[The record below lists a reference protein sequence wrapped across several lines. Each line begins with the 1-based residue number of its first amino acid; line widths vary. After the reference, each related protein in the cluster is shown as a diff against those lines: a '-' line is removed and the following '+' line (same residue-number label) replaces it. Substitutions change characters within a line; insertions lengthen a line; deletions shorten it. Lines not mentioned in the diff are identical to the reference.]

1 VDGRR
6 RRRARCDGASATV
19 RFVADENASPVVDL
33 LFASSGL
40 EPEIVDDAEVFELF
54 PNQPIQVARLS
65 HLIALKLLAPGEDRP
80 QDAVDL
86 QALAAVAKPEDLA
99 TARAAVKLIQ
109 RRGFARGRDLQSA
122 LAGLM
127 VR

>member
-1 VDGRR
+1 MERE
-6 RRRARCDGASATV
+6 S
-19 RFVADENASPVVDL
+19 
-33 LFASSGL
+33 
-40 EPEIVDDAEVFELF
+40 VDDAEILELF
-54 PNQPIQVARLS
+54 PNQPIPVARLG
-65 HLIALKLLAPGEDRP
+65 HLITLKLLAQGEDRP

-86 QALAAVAKPEDLA
+86 QALTAVAKPEDLA